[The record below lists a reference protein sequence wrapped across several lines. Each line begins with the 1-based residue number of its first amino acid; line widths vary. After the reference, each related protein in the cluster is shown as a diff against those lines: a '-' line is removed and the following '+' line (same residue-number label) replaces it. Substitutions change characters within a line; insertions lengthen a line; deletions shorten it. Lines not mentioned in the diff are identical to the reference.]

1 MSHNPNTKSGHS
13 HWKLPSDKNC
23 LLLSSHQQPLL
34 ERFLNRAAEGFQN
47 LFTAVEDHFELCLA
61 KCRTSSQVSVI
72 MLVYVAL
79 ACLWHSRPENIKI
92 LCSSCW
98 CCSPCHVLTDRVK
111 SSLPLSCFR
120 ASNMKTPTGTHRR
133 STATARVHQ
142 NCCPYDCFRIVW
154 QRASFE

>member
-1 MSHNPNTKSGHS
+1 MCVTQPEYKIRPLSLETP
-13 HWKLPSDKNC
+13 LC

-79 ACLWHSRPENIKI
+79 ACLWHSRP
-92 LCSSCW
+92 
-98 CCSPCHVLTDRVK
+98 D
-111 SSLPLSCFR
+111 SL
-120 ASNMKTPTGTHRR
+120 
-133 STATARVHQ
+133 
-142 NCCPYDCFRIVW
+142 
-154 QRASFE
+154 